1 MDQQQ
6 DQSIELLDA
15 WCTNRRRQRSI
26 RAIVDRLRHH
36 SAGAPVQHRD

>member
-1 MDQQQ
+1 MDQLQ

-26 RAIVDRLRHH
+26 RAIVDRLDTI
-36 SAGAPVQHRD
+36 AGAPVQHRD